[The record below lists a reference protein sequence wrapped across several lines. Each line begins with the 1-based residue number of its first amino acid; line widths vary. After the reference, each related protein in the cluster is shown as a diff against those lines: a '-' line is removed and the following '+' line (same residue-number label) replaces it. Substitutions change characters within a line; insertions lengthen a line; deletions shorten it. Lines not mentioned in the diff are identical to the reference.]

1 MKGQTARAGLV
12 ALGLLLTVGCGS
24 NSPNL
29 TGAELALEVGCH
41 ACHGETDSDLAPTL
55 EGVWESGVLL
65 EDGRT
70 VVADE
75 AYVRTSITNPG
86 ADIVAGYDGR
96 MPTFSL
102 TDAEV
107 EDLVEYVRS
116 LG

>member
-1 MKGQTARAGLV
+1 MLAI
-12 ALGLLLTVGCGS
+12 LLTAGCGAGRTELS
-24 NSPNL
+24 GS
-29 TGAELALEVGCH
+29 ELALEVGCP

-55 EGVWESGVLL
+55 EGVWGSEVLL

-70 VVADE
+70 VIADE
-75 AYVRTSITNPG
+75 VYVRTSITDPG
-86 ADIVAGYDGR
+86 ADIVAGYAGR

-107 EDLVEYVRS
+107 DRLVEYVRD